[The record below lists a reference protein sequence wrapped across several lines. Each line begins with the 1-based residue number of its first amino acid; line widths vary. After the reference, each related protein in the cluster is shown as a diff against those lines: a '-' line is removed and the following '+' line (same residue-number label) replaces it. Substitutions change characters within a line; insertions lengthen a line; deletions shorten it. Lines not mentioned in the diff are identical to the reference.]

1 MTVCIV
7 VTKDPARSKLR
18 EEVFISVLGSRD
30 KTSVKRK
37 LWGWG
42 HCLTSWKI
50 NLFYSV
56 QDPRS

>member
-1 MTVCIV
+1 MTVHIV

-18 EEVFISVLGSRD
+18 EEVFILVLGSGD
-30 KTSVKRK
+30 KTNVKWKVR
-37 LWGWG
+37 GWG

-56 QDPRS
+56 QNPSS

>member
-1 MTVCIV
+1 MAVHIV
-7 VTKDPARSKLR
+7 VTEDPARSKLR
-18 EEVFISVLGSRD
+18 EEVFILVLGSGD
-30 KTSVKRK
+30 KPIVKWK

-42 HCLTSWKI
+42 HCLTWWKI